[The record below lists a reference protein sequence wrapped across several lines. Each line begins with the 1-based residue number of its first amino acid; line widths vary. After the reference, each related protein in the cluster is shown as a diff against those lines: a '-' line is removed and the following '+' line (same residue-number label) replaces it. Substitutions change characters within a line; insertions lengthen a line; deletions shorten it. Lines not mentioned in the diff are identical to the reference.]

1 MLYSTALF
9 SFNLAY
15 PLPFEV

>member
-1 MLYSTALF
+1 MMV

-15 PLPFEV
+15 PVFIWNS